1 MSKLRVD
8 KIVSRTGSVVEIPDS
23 NTLAVTGI
31 VSVTSGGSV
40 TNAGDFTNTGNLTV
54 AGNFEATTGVI
65 TASSLDVGSFTPT
78 DVNASGIVTAGT
90 GFNVGVTTFHSQQG
104 FVHDVVSTGVITAT
118 SFSGDGSNLTNAGI
132 SMGKAIAASIV
143 FG

>member
-8 KIVSRTGSVVEIPDS
+8 KIVGRTGTVVEIPDT

-78 DVNASGIVTAGT
+78 DVTASGIVTAGT
-90 GFNVGVTTFHSQQG
+90 GFNVGVTTFHSTRG